1 MKNQFII
8 FFIVVNLIA
17 CTAIKVD
24 NANAQLLDQSTGA
37 NMSKDNPFL
46 SSTDL
51 YMNYPRFD
59 LIEPEHYHEGITLG
73 MADHLKEINVIA
85 THTDPPSIENTL
97 IALERSGRLLDK
109 VVTVFY
115 AMSSANTSDAI
126 DEIEAEFA
134 PKLAAHQ
141 DQIVLNPQLFNRID
155 TLYQQS
161 DALSLDAETKRLL
174 DETHEGFVRAGAGLS
189 SADQERL
196 RAINTEMA
204 ILQTQFDQN
213 VLDERNRLAVVVNDV
228 SRLTGLSQAAID
240 RAASE
245 AASRGLEGQYAIPL
259 VNTSSQPYLSV
270 LEDRSLRQEIM
281 EASLARN
288 YSGQYSNTEVIVSAS
303 RLRAERASLLGY
315 SSHAAYGLSNQTAQ
329 TVKAVNERLM
339 SLSQKAVVNAQRE
352 AGLLQDLITSEGHD
366 FELASWDWPYYSDK
380 LKQQL
385 YSFDETE
392 LMVYLEMNNIL
403 EKGVFYAAHQVYGVS
418 FKERFDLPVYQEDV
432 RVFDV
437 IDADGTMLGMF
448 IFDPYARANKRGGAW
463 MNSYAPQSTLLGT
476 LPIVANHLNV
486 TKPSS
491 GEATLLTFDEV
502 TTMFHEFGHALHGLL
517 SNVYYPSL
525 SGTAVPRDFV
535 EYPSQVNEMW
545 STWPEVLQNYA
556 THYLTGE
563 TMPAELLNKVIDSE
577 QFNQGYATVEYLAAS
592 VIDMELHQL
601 SVGQL
606 PTAKELAEFEVRSI
620 NKYGLNL
627 NMVPPR
633 YKSVYFS
640 HIMGGYSAGYYA
652 YIWSEV
658 LDADTVAWFN
668 DGEGSLRGKGD
679 HLRSSV
685 LSRGNTQEVMSLYY
699 EFRGR
704 DADVNYLLQRRGLN

>member
-704 DADVNYLLQRRGLN
+704 DADVNYLLKRRGLN

>member
-1 MKNQFII
+1 
-8 FFIVVNLIA
+8 
-17 CTAIKVD
+17 
-24 NANAQLLDQSTGA
+24 
-37 NMSKDNPFL
+37 
-46 SSTDL
+46 
-51 YMNYPRFD
+51 
-59 LIEPEHYHEGITLG
+59 
-73 MADHLKEINVIA
+73 
-85 THTDPPSIENTL
+85 
-97 IALERSGRLLDK
+97 
-109 VVTVFY
+109 
-115 AMSSANTSDAI
+115 
-126 DEIEAEFA
+126 
-134 PKLAAHQ
+134 
-141 DQIVLNPQLFNRID
+141 
-155 TLYQQS
+155 
-161 DALSLDAETKRLL
+161 
-174 DETHEGFVRAGAGLS
+174 
-189 SADQERL
+189 
-196 RAINTEMA
+196 
-204 ILQTQFDQN
+204 
-213 VLDERNRLAVVVNDV
+213 
-228 SRLTGLSQAAID
+228 
-240 RAASE
+240 
-245 AASRGLEGQYAIPL
+245 
-259 VNTSSQPYLSV
+259 
-270 LEDRSLRQEIM
+270 
-281 EASLARN
+281 
-288 YSGQYSNTEVIVSAS
+288 
-303 RLRAERASLLGY
+303 
-315 SSHAAYGLSNQTAQ
+315 
-329 TVKAVNERLM
+329 M

-704 DADVNYLLQRRGLN
+704 DADVNYLLKRRGLN

>member
-115 AMSSANTSDAI
+115 AMSSTNTSDAI

>member
-115 AMSSANTSDAI
+115 AMSSTNTSDAI

-704 DADVNYLLQRRGLN
+704 DADVNYLLKRRGLN

>member
-1 MKNQFII
+1 MKNQLILFLIAI
-8 FFIVVNLIA
+8 NLFA
-17 CTAIKVD
+17 CTAVYVD
-24 NANAQLLDQSTGA
+24 NANAQSLDQSTGVT
-37 NMSKDNPFL
+37 MPKDNPFL

-59 LIEPEHYHEGITLG
+59 LIKPEHYREGITLG
-73 MADHLKEINVIA
+73 MADHLVEINAIA
-85 THTDPPSIENTL
+85 TALEAPTIENTL
-97 IALERSGRLLDK
+97 IAFERSGRLLEK
-109 VVTVFY
+109 VATVFY
-115 AMSSANTSDAI
+115 AMSSTNTSDAI

-141 DQIVLNPQLFNRID
+141 DQIVLNLDLFKRID

-161 DALSLDAETKRLL
+161 DELGLDAETKRLL
-174 DETHEGFVRAGAGLS
+174 DETHEGFIRAGAGLS
-189 SADQERL
+189 AADQERL
-196 RAINTEMA
+196 MSINTEMA

-213 VLDERNRLAVVVNDV
+213 VLDERNRLAVIVTDV
-228 SRLTGLSQAAID
+228 SRLAGLSQGAID

-281 EASLARN
+281 EASVGRN
-288 YSGQYSNTEVIVSAS
+288 YSGQYSNTEVIVSAA
-303 RLRAERASLLGY
+303 RLRAERANLLGY
-315 SSHAAYGLSNQTAQ
+315 PSHAAYGLSNQTAQ
-329 TVKAVNERLM
+329 TVEAVNERLM
-339 SLSQKAVVNAQRE
+339 SLSQKAAINAQRE
-352 AGLLQDLITSEGHD
+352 AGLLQDLITAEGHD

-392 LMVYLEMNNIL
+392 LMGYLEMNNVL
-403 EKGVFYAAHQVYGVS
+403 EKGVFYAAQLVYGIS

-432 RVFDV
+432 RVFNV
-437 IDADGTMLGMF
+437 IDADSTMLGMF
-448 IFDPYARANKRGGAW
+448 IFDPYARSNKRGGAW
-463 MNSYAPQSTLLGT
+463 MNSYASQSVLLGT
-476 LPIVANHLNV
+476 PPIVANHLNV
-486 TKPSS
+486 TKPSN

-517 SNVYYPSL
+517 SNVDYPSL

-545 STWPEVLQNYA
+545 STWPEILQNYA

-563 TMPAELLNKVIDSE
+563 PMPTELLDKVIDSE
-577 QFNQGYATVEYLAAS
+577 KFNQGYATVEYLAAS

-601 SVGQL
+601 SVDQL
-606 PTAKELAEFEVRSI
+606 PTAEGLAEFEI
-620 NKYGLNL
+620 QAIDKYGLNL
-627 NMVPPR
+627 SMVPPR
-633 YKSVYFS
+633 YKFAYFS

-658 LDADTVAWFN
+658 LDADTVAWFR
-668 DGEGSLRGKGD
+668 EGDDLLRDKGD
-679 HLRSSV
+679 HLRSTV
-685 LSRGNTQEVMSLYY
+685 LSRGNTQEVMSLYS